1 MDLTLGKSN
10 TSTLLTSDSKLKAL
24 AVVCLYGAPDESI
37 LKDSYNTVWVSK
49 FLGHESCKVIDV
61 KTIISVVGMCPYES
75 PEDIGQ
81 MTRFF
86 LVEKFGL
93 DMGEVAC
100 REEPI
105 GEEYLH
111 LLI

>member
-1 MDLTLGKSN
+1 M
-10 TSTLLTSDSKLKAL
+10 
-24 AVVCLYGAPDESI
+24 
-37 LKDSYNTVWVSK
+37 
-49 FLGHESCKVIDV
+49 

-75 PEDIGQ
+75 PEDIGE

-93 DMGEVAC
+93 EMGEVAC

-105 GEEYLH
+105 GEE
-111 LLI
+111 